1 MLMKTLVLIS
11 AWLILIIGIPLFQ
24 LGDSN
29 VITNNVD
36 LTRQVTNLNSIGSN
50 QQEPTPAPFTA
61 DNASDFVLPVAHN
74 PGLVLG
80 AVILVLII
88 IGGVIINSTVF
99 KKK

>member
-1 MLMKTLVLIS
+1 MKTLVLIS
-11 AWLILIIGIPLFQ
+11 AWFILIIGIPLFQ

-50 QQEPTPAPFTA
+50 QQEPTPVPFTE